1 MDSTSSSNSVAGGA
15 LRVLFVASECA
26 PYAKCGGLGDVVASL
41 PKALRQLGADA
52 RVVLPLYAGI
62 DREQFG
68 LHPAGPLAVMVGT
81 GERFSC
87 EVWEATAPGGVPV
100 AFIAHESFFGRAG
113 IYNDPGGEGYSD
125 NAERFGLLCF
135 AAMALCEAR
144 GFAPDIAHVHDWP
157 TAILPAL
164 LTARRPAAFAHTRT
178 VLTIHNEAYQ
188 GYSPASALPFL
199 GLPSSFFVPDVLEAY
214 GQLDLLKG
222 GIVLADAVT
231 TVSPT
236 YAREILAEPAACG
249 LAAQLAARARDPAR
263 FRGILNGA
271 DYDIWN
277 PAADP
282 ALPAA
287 FDLPDPDPGKLA
299 CKLDLQRALGLA
311 PAASTPLYGIVCRLT
326 PQKGMAL
333 LIDLLDPLLAEMR
346 LQLALLGN
354 GDPDLENAFRDAAHR
369 HPHAIAAHIGYS
381 DALAHR
387 IQAGSDFFL
396 MPSLFEPC
404 GLAQLYA
411 LRYGTLPIVHATGGL
426 ADTIEQYDE
435 TTGDGTGFKFDNPAP
450 CALHDAIGWANS
462 TYFDRPAHF
471 AAMRR
476 RAMARRFDWTTAA
489 RHYLDLYRTLLVPPA
504 TTPRSLAP

>member
-164 LTARRPAAFAHTRT
+164 LTVRRPAAFAHTRT

-282 ALPAA
+282 
-287 FDLPDPDPGKLA
+287 
-299 CKLDLQRALGLA
+299 
-311 PAASTPLYGIVCRLT
+311 
-326 PQKGMAL
+326 
-333 LIDLLDPLLAEMR
+333 
-346 LQLALLGN
+346 
-354 GDPDLENAFRDAAHR
+354 AHR

-476 RAMARRFDWTTAA
+476 RAMARRFDWATAA

-504 TTPRSLAP
+504 TTPRPLAP